1 MFSSVKTFFHKFRTD
16 KRASVGMFFAITST
30 PLMLMG
36 GAAID
41 YSRALGT
48 AEQLQQALDT
58 ATLSGA
64 ILALRNREETSV
76 GVFNA
81 ALPQA
86 KLGAAATSSFRTED
100 NPHLGSYYYGEASVT
115 IPTMVV
121 KVMGIRSITIT
132 RKSAA
137 VFGTGD
143 NSCILTRGGALDL
156 EDETTTLNG
165 ATNVNLSGCTIRSNN
180 SIKCNGRE
188 TGSFR
193 AIAAGNATNCANSTS
208 GAGTVPDIY
217 SSVASNIQNK
227 CGSTNETV
235 NWSSGS
241 LPFSPNVIL
250 VPRIGYNEIHVCGT
264 LNISG
269 SGTLAGTSALADTVI
284 VVENGNINVA
294 SGAEIAAL
302 RTTFILSGEEKKGQ
316 INFPRGNGHS
326 AQLSVSAS
334 IGNSN
339 PWAGLAIYQDP
350 RSTELVETTWRSGAT
365 LIVDGVNYL
374 PRTEVT
380 LSGTAAT
387 GASECSKLVSYSFR
401 INGAVSLEQTAS
413 KCTDQKV
420 AQFNVHPYLVK

>member
-1 MFSSVKTFFHKFRTD
+1 MIRILKPISPGFTSINPTISNFIELLCASLKGHLFTRSIRSLEMRTMFSSVKTFFHKFRTD

-143 NSCILTRGGALDL
+143 NSCILTRG
-156 EDETTTLNG
+156 
-165 ATNVNLSGCTIRSNN
+165 
-180 SIKCNGRE
+180 
-188 TGSFR
+188 
-193 AIAAGNATNCANSTS
+193 
-208 GAGTVPDIY
+208 
-217 SSVASNIQNK
+217 
-227 CGSTNETV
+227 
-235 NWSSGS
+235 
-241 LPFSPNVIL
+241 
-250 VPRIGYNEIHVCGT
+250 
-264 LNISG
+264 
-269 SGTLAGTSALADTVI
+269 
-284 VVENGNINVA
+284 
-294 SGAEIAAL
+294 
-302 RTTFILSGEEKKGQ
+302 
-316 INFPRGNGHS
+316 
-326 AQLSVSAS
+326 
-334 IGNSN
+334 
-339 PWAGLAIYQDP
+339 
-350 RSTELVETTWRSGAT
+350 
-365 LIVDGVNYL
+365 
-374 PRTEVT
+374 
-380 LSGTAAT
+380 
-387 GASECSKLVSYSFR
+387 
-401 INGAVSLEQTAS
+401 
-413 KCTDQKV
+413 
-420 AQFNVHPYLVK
+420 